1 MSTPPPADAPTR
13 PEPGDVGASRTRH
26 AHATASGHAGPG
38 EPGAVSE
45 TAWIDLY
52 RIEATT
58 GRSGPGHPHTIDD
71 LTERGVLR
79 FCTSPALALL
89 HHLVT
94 AEGGASRVC
103 LVSARVDLVQ
113 LDTLANTPPSGHPRR
128 SVEARTPRD
137 DDAPA
142 SRPGRLVQSTLS
154 PADRE
159 VLWDAGHPSAGALS
173 IVARTVFD
181 LDPRLS
187 ALRPGAAGADTPEDD
202 ARERATF
209 R

>member
-71 LTERGVLR
+71 LAEHGVLR
-79 FCTSPALALL
+79 
-89 HHLVT
+89 
-94 AEGGASRVC
+94 
-103 LVSARVDLVQ
+103 
-113 LDTLANTPPSGHPRR
+113 
-128 SVEARTPRD
+128 
-137 DDAPA
+137 
-142 SRPGRLVQSTLS
+142 LS
-154 PADRE
+154 
-159 VLWDAGHPSAGALS
+159 LIH
-173 IVARTVFD
+173 I
-181 LDPRLS
+181 
-187 ALRPGAAGADTPEDD
+187 
-202 ARERATF
+202 
-209 R
+209 